1 MQKII
6 LFSFVALSLVS
17 GCSKGALGVK
27 ESVAWHHTA
36 STEVKRAHFA
46 EECKGFGYVEGTANM
61 NECIESRWINSKQ
74 TADKNFSE
82 SSSYRPE
89 TKTNNDNALQKRV
102 KRLESEKRQRDYQC
116 IINGGVPSG
125 AMCLGI

>member
-1 MQKII
+1 MQKKI
-6 LFSFVALSLVS
+6 LFSILALSLVS
-17 GCSKGALGVK
+17 GCSDGALGVK

-61 NECIESRWINSKQ
+61 NECIENRWISSKQ
-74 TADKNFSE
+74 NAKKNFSE
-82 SSSYRPE
+82 RSSYRSE
-89 TKTNNDNALQKRV
+89 TKTNNDNALNKKI
-102 KRLESEKRQRDYQC
+102 KRLEGEKRQRDYQC
-116 IINGGVPSG
+116 IIRGGVPSG

>member
-1 MQKII
+1 MQKKI

-61 NECIESRWINSKQ
+61 NECIESRWISSKQ
-74 TADKNFSE
+74 TAKKNFSE

-89 TKTNNDNALQKRV
+89 TKTNNDNASQKRL
-102 KRLESEKRQRDYQC
+102 RQLEYEKGLRDNDC
-116 IINGGVPSG
+116 IIRGGVPSG
-125 AMCLGI
+125 GMCLGI